1 MLQSL
6 SGQDILLSKT
16 DSDDTE
22 KALQS
27 LQINF
32 LSAEK
37 NKLVKGDLR
46 FVRHTTDFREFLLK
60 LNNCSNQ
67 FILLCYIGPVE

>member
-16 DSDDTE
+16 GSDDTE
-22 KALQS
+22 TALQS
-27 LQINF
+27 PQINF

-37 NKLVKGDLR
+37 NKLVKDDLR
-46 FVRHTTDFREFLLK
+46 FVRHK
-60 LNNCSNQ
+60 A
-67 FILLCYIGPVE
+67 